1 MTAAI
6 IIYITICILL
16 VLLILLHQS
25 QGGGL
30 GILGGSSDSVLGSS
44 QDTFIGKVIRF
55 MAFLFLTGA
64 VFLSVM
70 SIGEKSILD
79 EEEKIQKEKIPEE
92 NQNDAS
98 KTLLNEQTN
107 PLFNSKDLKDEALK
121 TKKQTSSKNKQ
132 SSENNSK
139 ASLKKSKV
147 KEKEAK

>member
-6 IIYITICILL
+6 IIYITICVLL

-55 MAFLFLTGA
+55 LAFLFLTGA
-64 VFLSVM
+64 IFLSVM

-79 EEEKIQKEKIPEE
+79 EEEKIQKAKTSEKNE
-92 NQNDAS
+92 NDSS

-107 PLFNSKDLKDEALK
+107 PLFNGNDLKNEALK
-121 TKKQTSSKNKQ
+121 TEKQIPLKNKQ
-132 SSENNSK
+132 SSKNNSK
-139 ASLKKSKV
+139 TSLKKSKEN
-147 KEKEAK
+147 EKKSK